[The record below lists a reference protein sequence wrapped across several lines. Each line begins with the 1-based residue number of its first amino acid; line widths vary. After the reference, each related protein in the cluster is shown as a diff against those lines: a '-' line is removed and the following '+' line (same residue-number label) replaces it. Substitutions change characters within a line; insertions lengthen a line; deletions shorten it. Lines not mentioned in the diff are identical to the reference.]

1 MMDKEYQEEFL
12 NEQLHIQGIN
22 LETAHGSFNRNGS
35 SPWTIKAKFIT
46 NETKEHMFFKATFLK
61 GARHFVNEDLS
72 KETQAIRKRLE
83 KSKRI
88 ERYTY

>member
-1 MMDKEYQEEFL
+1 MDKEYQEEFL
-12 NEQLHIQGIN
+12 NEQLHMQGIKF
-22 LETAHGSFNRNGS
+22 ERAHRSCNRNDI

-46 NETKEHMFFKATFLK
+46 YKAKEHILCKSTFLK
-61 GARHFVNEDLS
+61 GAIYFLNENFSED
-72 KETQAIRKRLE
+72 TQSIRKRLK